1 MKKWAIIGGT
11 IAVVLLIVIIVL
23 LYLGDA
29 GPITARLRDISIIFI
44 SLLGILGVILMAAL
58 VGAVLWLVF
67 TIKDKVVP
75 LLETLT
81 ETASRLKGTT
91 EFMTEQA
98 VQPVIRVAG
107 TVARMRAVTKT
118 VTGGKRRP
126 VARKK
131 GELRSEK

>member
-1 MKKWAIIGGT
+1 MKKWAIIGGS

-29 GPITARLRDISIIFI
+29 GPITARLRDISIIFF
-44 SLLGILGVILMAAL
+44 SLLGILGVILLAAL

-67 TIKDKVVP
+67 TVKDKVVP

-126 VARKK
+126 VART
-131 GELRSEK
+131 RSEK

>member
-1 MKKWAIIGGT
+1 MKKWAIIGGI
-11 IAVVLLIVIIVL
+11 IAVVLLVVIIVL
-23 LYLGDA
+23 LYLGDTGA
-29 GPITARLRDISIIFI
+29 ITERLRDISIIFI
-44 SLLGILGVILMAAL
+44 SLLGVLGVILMAAL

-67 TIKDKVVP
+67 TVKDKVVP

-81 ETASRLKGTT
+81 ETATRVKGTT

-126 VARKK
+126 VPRKRK
-131 GELRSEK
+131 EEV

>member
-1 MKKWAIIGGT
+1 MKKWAIIGGI
-11 IAVVLLIVIIVL
+11 IAVVLLVVIIVL
-23 LYLGDA
+23 LYLGDTGA
-29 GPITARLRDISIIFI
+29 ITERLRDISIIFI
-44 SLLGILGVILMAAL
+44 SLLGVLGVILMAAL

-67 TIKDKVVP
+67 TVKDKVVP

-81 ETASRLKGTT
+81 ETATRVKGTT

-126 VARKK
+126 VARKRK
-131 GELRSEK
+131 EEV